1 MFSKAFPMRRVRA
14 AVVLIV
20 TLFAAATTAAA
31 QQAPDRAGVAGSG
44 AAQASPAPVVANQ
57 HSTTASSTAGPRLTP
72 QFQEYEPSLPGN
84 AAEDRSLAAA
94 GGQHTI
100 VISTLVLVLAVI
112 IIVLLV
118 AD

>member
-14 AVVLIV
+14 AAVLIV
-20 TLFAAATTAAA
+20 ALFAAATTVAA
-31 QQAPDRAGVAGSG
+31 QQAPDPAGVAGSG
-44 AAQASPAPVVANQ
+44 VAQASPAPAVETQ
-57 HSTTASSTAGPRLTP
+57 QSTTGSSTAGPRLTS
-72 QFQEYEPSLPGN
+72 QFQEYEPSLPGS
-84 AAEDRSLAAA
+84 AAEDKSLASS